1 MRTKW
6 TMIKGMEA
14 ATSMTSDLQ
23 ASIRSE
29 LESYITAN
37 VFQWSGLCQDLF
49 NQERR
54 HMIEKEPKKEDLD
67 VHRTVCRL
75 LILIGTA
82 LENSIL
88 DMPVQERVK
97 MELKGRLGQLETS
110 WSQFQNPMSEEEA
123 DRILKKVFPE

>member
-1 MRTKW
+1 
-6 TMIKGMEA
+6 
-14 ATSMTSDLQ
+14 
-23 ASIRSE
+23 
-29 LESYITAN
+29 
-37 VFQWSGLCQDLF
+37 
-49 NQERR
+49 
-54 HMIEKEPKKEDLD
+54 MIEKEPKKEDLD